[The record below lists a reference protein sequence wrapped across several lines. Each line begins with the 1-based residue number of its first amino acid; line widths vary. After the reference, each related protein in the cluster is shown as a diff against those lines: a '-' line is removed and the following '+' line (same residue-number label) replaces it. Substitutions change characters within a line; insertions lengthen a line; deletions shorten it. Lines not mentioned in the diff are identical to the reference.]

1 MMITEIK
8 NFFRLLYYIPSVII
22 FGIYSALKTYRMYRK
37 GEIDIN
43 NKVEVYK
50 EMENIFE
57 ETKEQGFHI
66 NTIFWLI
73 ILFII
78 TK

>member
-1 MMITEIK
+1 MIINEIK
-8 NFFRLLYYIPSVII
+8 TFLKLLFSIPSVIV
-22 FGIYSALKTYRMYRK
+22 FAIYSALKTYRMYRK

-43 NKVEVYK
+43 NRVEVYK
-50 EMENIFE
+50 EMSNIFE
-57 ETKEQGFHI
+57 ETKEQGYHI
-66 NTIFWLI
+66 NTIFWIL